1 MNIDISSHFTYKK
14 LFRFVL
20 PSIGTMVFLSTY
32 SIVDA
37 LFISNYVGDTAFAS
51 INLIFPAL
59 MIFGCLGSMLGS
71 GGSALIGKKLGEG
84 HTAEARGIFSAI
96 IIGSFLSGIVLSIG
110 AYFFIPFLTSTL

>member
-71 GGSALIGKKLGEG
+71 GGSALSVLFYRELYC
-84 HTAEARGIFSAI
+84 RLVLIFL
-96 IIGSFLSGIVLSIG
+96 FR
-110 AYFFIPFLTSTL
+110 F

>member
-37 LFISNYVGDTAFAS
+37 LFISNYV
-51 INLIFPAL
+51 
-59 MIFGCLGSMLGS
+59 
-71 GGSALIGKKLGEG
+71 
-84 HTAEARGIFSAI
+84 
-96 IIGSFLSGIVLSIG
+96 
-110 AYFFIPFLTSTL
+110 

>member
-71 GGSALIGKKLGEG
+71 GGSALIGKNLVRDILQKHVAYSVLLLSVLFYRELYC
-84 HTAEARGIFSAI
+84 RLVLIFL
-96 IIGSFLSGIVLSIG
+96 FR
-110 AYFFIPFLTSTL
+110 F